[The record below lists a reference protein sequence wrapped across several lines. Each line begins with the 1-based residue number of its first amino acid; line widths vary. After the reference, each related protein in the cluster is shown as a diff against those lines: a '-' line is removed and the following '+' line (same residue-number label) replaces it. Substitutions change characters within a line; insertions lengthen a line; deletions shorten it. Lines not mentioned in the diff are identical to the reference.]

1 MYSSESESEV
11 LPEDDEEGKLYQLI
25 YELTI
30 DDKEPNA
37 ELQIPSSGRKSS
49 VQVDVSPKGTVE
61 NGTVPLAE
69 GHKSRVNDR
78 TTGRHLHASVI
89 TGVSDQA
96 AAERPW
102 RAPGAVISDYFN
114 YGFNE
119 DSWRL
124 YRKHGRFCAASG
136 SPPCSG
142 PVQEGRSAPE
152 DAAPRPAPPGGP
164 PRPRASRRP
173 IDRHGT
179 GGRAGR
185 RGTVRGSRT
194 LEDEG
199 NDSQVYMSPD
209 EDGFTFLHPSP
220 PLDFSPVFAVVPP
233 PLDTPKAQRILQ
245 CTNAQVRH
253 PCPRGAR
260 PLARSGTAPESDPEP
275 TAGVRETRGT
285 APRHTGGSGR
295 AAESAPGGD
304 CDVLT
309 AHGAR
314 EKAAVRR
321 GGGGGAG
328 TRTRSGASHRAGF
341 CARRLREDEL
351 LGSHVSFE
359 PHLWSHGVFVGHLE
373 AWRSRHTWCPVVRP
387 HDEPDDRM
395 VTELSS
401 MSPTA
406 AAGGGTAPRTE
417 TVIDRKRLKGQ
428 GAPKGG
434 G

>member
-233 PLDTPKAQRILQ
+233 PPFLQ
-245 CTNAQVRH
+245 PSSN
-253 PCPRGAR
+253 
-260 PLARSGTAPESDPEP
+260 RSSPYDSGHSKGPEDPS
-275 TAGVRETRGT
+275 V
-285 APRHTGGSGR
+285 HQ
-295 AAESAPGGD
+295 
-304 CDVLT
+304 
-309 AHGAR
+309 
-314 EKAAVRR
+314 
-321 GGGGGAG
+321 
-328 TRTRSGASHRAGF
+328 RSGASSLPPRSPASGPVWYRARERPRANGRCERDEGNCSSSHRQPTRIQAE
-341 CARRLREDEL
+341 CEDE
-351 LGSHVSFE
+351 
-359 PHLWSHGVFVGHLE
+359 
-373 AWRSRHTWCPVVRP
+373 RDIT
-387 HDEPDDRM
+387 
-395 VTELSS
+395 
-401 MSPTA
+401 
-406 AAGGGTAPRTE
+406 
-417 TVIDRKRLKGQ
+417 
-428 GAPKGG
+428 GAPA
-434 G
+434 